1 MKGTVVFF
9 NHRSLL
15 QRKNCL
21 IDIFLQTTGLFF
33 KGIFI
38 KIDGFLSTRRLYFIE
53 IFINELSLYVYGALK
68 ISFNYS
74 LSIVFFLLLNQIPVG
89 TVPVPF
95 SLEPDTS
102 TIPVPLSLEPDTST
116 VPVPLSLE
124 LLLMPHW
131 TKIIDCINQCCGS
144 ASELDP

>member
-53 IFINELSLYVYGALK
+53 IFINELSVYVYGALK
-68 ISFNYS
+68 ISFNYL

-89 TVPVPF
+89 TVPVP
-95 SLEPDTS
+95 
-102 TIPVPLSLEPDTST
+102 LSLEPDTST
-116 VPVPLSLE
+116 VQSGTRYQYGTGTAQSGTSFNAALNQNNRLYQPVL
-124 LLLMPHW
+124 W
-131 TKIIDCINQCCGS
+131 IRI
-144 ASELDP
+144 

>member
-21 IDIFLQTTGLFF
+21 IDVFFLQ
-33 KGIFI
+33 
-38 KIDGFLSTRRLYFIE
+38 SIE

-74 LSIVFFLLLNQIPVG
+74 LSIVFFLLLNQRPVG
-89 TVPVPF
+89 
-95 SLEPDTS
+95 
-102 TIPVPLSLEPDTST
+102 T

-124 LLLMPHW
+124 LLLMPH
-131 TKIIDCINQCCGS
+131 
-144 ASELDP
+144 

>member
-38 KIDGFLSTRRLYFIE
+38 KIDGFFSTRRLYFIE

-74 LSIVFFLLLNQIPVG
+74 LSIVFFLLLNQSRYGTGTAQPGTSFNAALNQNNRLYQPVLWIRIWIG
-89 TVPVPF
+89 SVVSNFVDANPY
-95 SLEPDTS
+95 SEYGS
-102 TIPVPLSLEPDTST
+102 
-116 VPVPLSLE
+116 
-124 LLLMPHW
+124 
-131 TKIIDCINQCCGS
+131 GS
-144 ASELDP
+144 A